1 MKELESNKRIETKLE
16 VSTYLDRL
24 NYAIRIGNARIILI
38 KDRNVDKLREQRFT
52 NRHTLALLF
61 PDEDEIDAL
70 KRELTRLTPRD
81 YIETVKD
88 HRFPNRSEMRVFG
101 KNYSGKDV
109 YIKIRVE
116 LASSIFSSGCNHV
129 MVMSFHFSLH
139 SFRSIDFP
147 YGNI

>member
-1 MKELESNKRIETKLE
+1 M
-16 VSTYLDRL
+16 
-24 NYAIRIGNARIILI
+24 
-38 KDRNVDKLREQRFT
+38 
-52 NRHTLALLF
+52 F

-70 KRELTRLTPRD
+70 KRELTRLSPGN

-116 LASSIFSSGCNHV
+116 LASSDFSSGFDHI

-139 SFRSIDFP
+139 NFRSTDFP
-147 YGNI
+147 YRNI